1 MMGKQSLIPIWV
13 AIACIW
19 GVLTLLSTPAPLRN
33 VASADESDYPYP
45 SVTVVTDSTET
56 PEPSA
61 TEEVPPTDTPTFE
74 NTPTPESAP
83 STDEQGEVEP
93 KSEEL
98 APESAPDMQAQLAD
112 PATVATP
119 EILQC
124 QPFQTYLL
132 TGVTTPST
140 QLLLKFADRVV
151 GGSVSD
157 TEGRFAVPLN
167 MGREAA
173 GSHTITLV
181 VRDSDIVIAT
191 LPCIV
196 P

>member
-1 MMGKQSLIPIWV
+1 MGKQSLIPIWV

-93 KSEEL
+93 KIEEL

-157 TEGRFAVPLN
+157 AEGRFAVPLN

-173 GSHTITLV
+173 GTHTITLV
-181 VRDSDIVIAT
+181 VRDSDVVIAT

>member
-1 MMGKQSLIPIWV
+1 
-13 AIACIW
+13 
-19 GVLTLLSTPAPLRN
+19 

-93 KSEEL
+93 KIEEL

-157 TEGRFAVPLN
+157 AEGRFAVPLN

-173 GSHTITLV
+173 GTHTITLV
-181 VRDSDIVIAT
+181 VRDSDVVIAT

>member
-1 MMGKQSLIPIWV
+1 MGKQSLVPILV
-13 AIACIW
+13 ATACIW

-33 VASADESDYPYP
+33 VASANESDYPYP
-45 SVTVVTDSTET
+45 SVTVVTDNTET

-74 NTPTPESAP
+74 NTPTQESAP
-83 STDEQGEVEP
+83 STDEQEEVEP
-93 KSEEL
+93 KIEEL
-98 APESAPDMQAQLAD
+98 APESAPDIQAQLAD

-157 TEGRFAVPLN
+157 ATGRFAVPLN

-173 GSHTITLV
+173 GPHTITLV